1 MERIATLDQIE
12 QQEFLE
18 RERRIEN
25 RRLKQRAMLADDRA
39 KTAERQ
45 LQIERERHTA
55 EMRLTLGGGAVIGC
69 LLAAVTCFIAAPW
82 WTAAAPVVLA
92 WLILGRLGW

>member
-39 KTAERQ
+39 KAAERQ

-82 WTAAAPVVLA
+82 WTALAPL
-92 WLILGRLGW
+92 LLGAVAIAKMG